1 MSQLPEDFFFVPS
14 KFTTEEGKG
23 VVRCTPRGI
32 RSRRGFVLEG
42 LSYVILANIWE
53 CLDVFLDTELYITLF
68 DFVRDRSDWDY

>member
-1 MSQLPEDFFFVPS
+1 M
-14 KFTTEEGKG
+14 
-23 VVRCTPRGI
+23 RYTPRGI

-68 DFVRDRSDWDY
+68 VFVRDRLGLLINLNQYNYIHIKES